1 MANRPTPTALK
12 LVKGN
17 PGRRPIS
24 RREAKPAKKL
34 PAAPAHLDPRAR
46 AEWDHIV
53 PELWAAGL
61 LTSVD
66 GAVIAAY
73 CTAYARWAE
82 AEETLAKMRER
93 DGVTGALLIKTKNG
107 NVIQNPLVGT
117 SNRAMLLMMRFAIE
131 FGMTPS
137 ARANLEAVPNEYPD
151 ADKSESYF

>member
-17 PGRRPIS
+17 PGKRPINK
-24 RREAKPAKKL
+24 REVKPAKKL
-34 PAAPAHLDPRAR
+34 PVAPAHLDPRAR
-46 AEWDHIV
+46 AEWEHIV

-66 GAVIAAY
+66 GATLAAY
-73 CTAYARWAE
+73 CNAYARWAE
-82 AEETLAKMRER
+82 AEEALAKMRER

-107 NVIQNPLVGT
+107 NVIQNPLVGA

-131 FGMTPS
+131 FGMTPA
-137 ARANLEAVPNEYPD
+137 ARANLEAVPND
-151 ADKSESYF
+151 HAHADKSESYF